1 MVGLVTRYNL
11 VRKVNRVTFHLF
23 LIAFIILIPAI
34 IAKDIIFIIILSLT
48 FLVSLIIY
56 IITKSKLNAFLEKY
70 KTICPI
76 CGDKLTLKEED
87 RYYINGIA
95 TDKLNFDT
103 SIENDKKLE
112 KIKLYICEK
121 DNYEY
126 YEIETYILKNNNL
139 KLLNKKRGIKY

>member
-1 MVGLVTRYNL
+1 MVGLVSRYNL
-11 VRKVNRVTFHLF
+11 VRKTNRVTFHLF
-23 LIAFIILIPAI
+23 LIAFIILIPAV
-34 IAKDIIFIIILSLT
+34 IAKDIVFIIILSIT
-48 FLVSLIIY
+48 FLVSLIVY
-56 IITKSKLNAFLEKY
+56 IITKRKLNAFLEKY
-70 KTICPI
+70 KLICPI
-76 CGDKLTLKEED
+76 CEDKLTLKEED

>member
-1 MVGLVTRYNL
+1 MSRYNL
-11 VRKVNRVTFHLF
+11 VRKANRVTFHLF

-34 IAKDIIFIIILSLT
+34 IAKDIVFIIILSVT
-48 FLVSLIIY
+48 FLISLLIY
-56 IITKSKLNAFLEKY
+56 IITKKKLNAFLEKY
-70 KTICPI
+70 KEICPI

>member
-1 MVGLVTRYNL
+1 MTRYNL
-11 VRKVNRVTFHLF
+11 VRKINRVTFHLF

-34 IAKDIIFIIILSLT
+34 IAKDITFIIILSVL
-48 FLVSLIIY
+48 FVISLLIY
-56 IITKSKLNAFLEKY
+56 LITKKKLNDFLEKY
-70 KTICPI
+70 KKICPI
-76 CGDKLTLKEED
+76 CESKLILREED
-87 RYYINGIA
+87 RYYINGIE

-126 YEIETYILKNNNL
+126 YEIETYVLKNNNL